1 MLCMKAKK
9 SQFKKFEIY
18 FRAQVFGNLVVFT
31 RMECM
36 ERGFFDKVTGKIG
49 QELYAK
55 VREKCKNMT
64 QYEEFV
70 AIDNLADIV
79 YINALIALD
88 PAYKERKMLQSK

>member
-1 MLCMKAKK
+1 MRAKK
-9 SQFKKFEIY
+9 SHFKKYEIY
-18 FRAQVFGNLVVFT
+18 FRTQVFGNLVVFT

-55 VREKCKNMT
+55 VRDKCKNMA

-70 AIDNLADIV
+70 AIDNLADMV
-79 YINALIALD
+79 YINALIKLD
-88 PAYKERKMLQSK
+88 PAYKERKMLKNK